1 MFFSFFTN
9 KGSFSNKKKYIL
21 IIFLPLLHKR
31 MDQVPGER
39 WGEKERKEKVK
50 IKGKGEEKIK
60 KIK

>member
-1 MFFSFFTN
+1 M
-9 KGSFSNKKKYIL
+9 

-31 MDQVPGER
+31 MDQVPEER